1 MNAHRWGLGA
11 FVIVEAAYLL
21 TSAAF
26 GVLAPAGPPPAWL
39 ITLAIGVPT
48 LVAAALAVA
57 IASWRGNGARIDFR
71 WQWSWRAVG
80 LGLAFGIGGLFV
92 TLPAALVYQAIVGP
106 DATSAVG
113 GVFEG
118 VRTGWPMAVTVL
130 LLVAVVAPICEE
142 VVFRGLLW
150 GALEQRWG
158 RVTAAIVSTLVF
170 ALAHLELQGP
180 AATGGGDPNCPGA
193 TVFRQFVGRHHRP
206 SGDQSAAGHH
216 HDVRP
221 AGDGAGPLTRQ
232 RLRSRTLY
240 VEGHDMRDSSPTNG
254 VPDPPTRTS

>member
-1 MNAHRWGLGA
+1 M
-11 FVIVEAAYLL
+11 
-21 TSAAF
+21 
-26 GVLAPAGPPPAWL
+26 
-39 ITLAIGVPT
+39 
-48 LVAAALAVA
+48 
-57 IASWRGNGARIDFR
+57 
-71 WQWSWRAVG
+71 
-80 LGLAFGIGGLFV
+80 AFGIGGLFV

-170 ALAHLELQGP
+170 ALAHLELQRAPLLLVVAIPIALARLYSGSLWGGIIAHQVTNLLPGIIMMFGLLGMVP
-180 AATGGGDPNCPGA
+180 A
-193 TVFRQFVGRHHRP
+193 R
-206 SGDQSAAGHH
+206 
-216 HDVRP
+216 
-221 AGDGAGPLTRQ
+221 
-232 RLRSRTLY
+232 
-240 VEGHDMRDSSPTNG
+240 
-254 VPDPPTRTS
+254 

>member
-11 FVIVEAAYLL
+11 FVVVEAAYLL

-26 GVLAPAGPPPAWL
+26 GVLAPAGPPPVWL

-170 ALAHLELQGP
+170 ALAHLELQRAPLLLVVAIPIALARLYSGSLWGGIIAHQVTNLLPGIIMMFGLLGMVP
-180 AATGGGDPNCPGA
+180 A
-193 TVFRQFVGRHHRP
+193 R
-206 SGDQSAAGHH
+206 
-216 HDVRP
+216 
-221 AGDGAGPLTRQ
+221 
-232 RLRSRTLY
+232 
-240 VEGHDMRDSSPTNG
+240 
-254 VPDPPTRTS
+254 